1 LRTLWIVATA
11 LACFTAIALSVAA
24 PKAKQSESMPAY
36 SHGTTGCLQGNDGP
50 GVRLRLRQS
59 SRCEGNVLYPYLEID
74 VRQLPISVHKKITIG
89 PDNWAFSCPGPK
101 QSCEQS
107 SSGEI
112 MFNHLD
118 EASGRD
124 IQTDGLYELRFSNG
138 RSEKGRFKVD
148 CTAPCG

>member
-11 LACFTAIALSVAA
+11 LACFTAIAFSVSA
-24 PKAKQSESMPAY
+24 PEAKQSESMHAY

-74 VRQLPISVHKKITIG
+74 VRQLPISVHKRITIG
-89 PDNWAFSCPGPK
+89 SDNWAFRCQGAK

-112 MFNHLD
+112 VFNHVD
-118 EASGRD
+118 EASGKD
-124 IQTDGLYELRFSNG
+124 IQTDGSYELRFSNG
-138 RSEKGRFKVD
+138 TSEKGRFKVD